1 MKFGVPRTV
10 VVPEEVPLRRLSPRS
25 PSTIHQ
31 ASSSG
36 GFCCIKIFLD
46 ALAMYRDY
54 DYSFDTYSRF
64 EISMRDHV
72 LMHLEQSLKDLL
84 SNDASMLFR

>member
-1 MKFGVPRTV
+1 
-10 VVPEEVPLRRLSPRS
+10 
-25 PSTIHQ
+25 
-31 ASSSG
+31 
-36 GFCCIKIFLD
+36 
-46 ALAMYRDY
+46 MYRDY